1 MNGSQLS
8 SYIKEILKSKKLKE
22 GTCGYS
28 QDGDIDPE
36 NTDKLT
42 PADSSIQEA
51 LSPEVLKRA
60 ELIKNT
66 IVGKNRDKIV
76 KKYGPEAEKVIH
88 GRAITQAK
96 NQIEKEKGK
105 DTEEIEEVY
114 SEKQRKWACAQD
126 EPKFDEMCKD
136 TAISKKKLQED
147 IIDKTDF
154 VLPRG
159 KKMFLQAEDEDYNR
173 GLIVELTNEG
183 GYKMNYWYGDD
194 AEVYPV
200 EVLVDGQEIK
210 PDAREVYMKF
220 HPELKENKTMAN
232 TRLQELI
239 KSALM
244 KETSTD
250 KYDDNPALKGKQ
262 SELPDGLQKA
272 IIKKSVSED
281 LDIGHEDN
289 EPGMIKAELYHIGT
303 YAIELYKM
311 MDDLEGMG
319 EVDFPAW
326 WQSKITTAKNMIS
339 GAKHYLEFELKE
351 PEVDAIVNMATNE
364 SFDSLAKKLDKQKGI
379 TKDEAGKIAGKI
391 ANIKRKGG
399 GKGPTAKQKKR
410 MAETILK
417 ELRGNINEAEVSP
430 QAAADK
436 AIKTLAT
443 KLEKSPKMDKLAAQ
457 VAKSPKLMA
466 QLEKAVKAAGV
477 NIELAED
484 ESGLDMG
491 DMKKMALNLAKKSK
505 SVNEKQEYL
514 DDDGSLDVGLG
525 MASFVGG
532 GSLGAAFGSA
542 IVAAVPAITGLFA
555 GPALLGAAAG
565 VGLFL
570 LARKAYLADKNAGL
584 YEVKIK

>member
-1 MNGSQLS
+1 MNESQLS
-8 SYIKEILKSKKLKE
+8 SYIEEILKSKKLKE

-42 PADSSIQEA
+42 PAGPSIQEA

-96 NQIEKEKGK
+96 QQIEKEQGEN
-105 DTEEIEEVY
+105 TEEEIEEVY

-126 EPKFDEMCKD
+126 DPKFDEMCKD

-147 IIDKTDF
+147 IIEKTDF

-159 KKMFLQAEDEDYNR
+159 KKMILQAEDEDYDR

-210 PDAREVYMKF
+210 PDAKEVYMKF

-262 SELPDGLQKA
+262 SELPDGLQKS
-272 IIKKSVSED
+272 IIKKA
-281 LDIGHEDN
+281 G
-289 EPGMIKAELYHIGT
+289 GKA
-303 YAIELYKM
+303 
-311 MDDLEGMG
+311 
-319 EVDFPAW
+319 
-326 WQSKITTAKNMIS
+326 
-339 GAKHYLEFELKE
+339 
-351 PEVDAIVNMATNE
+351 NE
-364 SFDSLAKKLDKQKGI
+364 SFDSLVKKVDKAKGYTKKEAEKVAGAIAAKKR
-379 TKDEAGKIAGKI
+379 AGA
-391 ANIKRKGG
+391 

-410 MAETILK
+410 MAEEILK
-417 ELRGNINEAEVSP
+417 ELRGNINEMAGEDLELKSLAKKMIPTLKQSGFEVEYST
-430 QAAADK
+430 DTSM
-436 AIKTLAT
+436 KTLKNAG
-443 KLEKSPKMDKLAAQ
+443 DKF
-457 VAKSPKLMA
+457 VALRVQDGMLGAHIPHK
-466 QLEKAVKAAGV
+466 
-477 NIELAED
+477 
-484 ESGLDMG
+484 SGLD
-491 DMKKMALNLAKKSK
+491 AAKEVQKLIQK
-505 SVNEKQEYL
+505 
-514 DDDGSLDVGLG
+514 
-525 MASFVGG
+525 
-532 GSLGAAFGSA
+532 SLGNEFEYKLTSSKQN
-542 IVAAVPAITGLFA
+542 GLKFFTI
-555 GPALLGAAAG
+555 LI
-565 VGLFL
+565 
-570 LARKAYLADKNAGL
+570 RNK
-584 YEVKIK
+584 

>member
-1 MNGSQLS
+1 MNESQLS

-42 PADSSIQEA
+42 PAGPPIQEA

-96 NQIEKEKGK
+96 QQIEKEQGEN
-105 DTEEIEEVY
+105 TEEEIEEVY

-126 EPKFDEMCKD
+126 DPKFDEMCKD

-147 IIDKTDF
+147 IIEKTDF

-159 KKMFLQAEDEDYNR
+159 KKMILQAEDEDYDR

-244 KETSTD
+244 KEASTD
-250 KYDDNPALKGKQ
+250 KYDEDPALKGDQ
-262 SELPDGLQKA
+262 SKLPDELQKA
-272 IIKKSVSED
+272 IIKKSGGKVDED
-281 LDIGHEDN
+281 VVKGSN
-289 EPGMIKAELYHIGT
+289 IKKVGDDWRVLSGKTGKMWKQKYDSKKDAE
-303 YAIELYKM
+303 A
-311 MDDLEGMG
+311 
-319 EVDFPAW
+319 A
-326 WQSKITTAKNMIS
+326 
-339 GAKHYLEFELKE
+339 LKGYF
-351 PEVDAIVNMATNE
+351 ASQNE
-364 SFDSLAKKLDKQKGI
+364 SL
-379 TKDEAGKIAGKI
+379 
-391 ANIKRKGG
+391 
-399 GKGPTAKQKKR
+399 
-410 MAETILK
+410 AETILK
-417 ELRGNINEAEVSP
+417 ELRGN
-430 QAAADK
+430 
-436 AIKTLAT
+436 
-443 KLEKSPKMDKLAAQ
+443 
-457 VAKSPKLMA
+457 
-466 QLEKAVKAAGV
+466 
-477 NIELAED
+477 
-484 ESGLDMG
+484 
-491 DMKKMALNLAKKSK
+491 
-505 SVNEKQEYL
+505 VNEEMSDLIRDLKSSLGFNNSRRDVEEYL
-514 DDDGSLDVGLG
+514 GYTLDNYKLQ
-525 MASFVGG
+525 
-532 GSLGAAFGSA
+532 
-542 IVAAVPAITGLFA
+542 
-555 GPALLGAAAG
+555 ALKR
-565 VGLFL
+565 
-570 LARKAYLADKNAGL
+570 AR
-584 YEVKIK
+584 IIR